1 MAVVVEVG
9 VVVVDAVDVVVVVV
23 VAMVG
28 RNTSSWVVVSALEI
42 FFFKK
47 IILFCFKGFVNP
59 PPLKYFFRKIGNNP

>member
-9 VVVVDAVDVVVVVV
+9 VVVVDAVDVVVVVVV

-42 FFFKK
+42 FFLKK
-47 IILFCFKGFVNP
+47 
-59 PPLKYFFRKIGNNP
+59 